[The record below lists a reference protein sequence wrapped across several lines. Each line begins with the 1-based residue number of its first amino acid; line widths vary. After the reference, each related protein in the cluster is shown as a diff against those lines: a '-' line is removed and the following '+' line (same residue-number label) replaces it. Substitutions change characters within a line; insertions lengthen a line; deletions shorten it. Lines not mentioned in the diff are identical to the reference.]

1 MSIITEVKLT
11 QLSSLGTK
19 REWHGA
25 EALKFAGAPL
35 PAGMISPT
43 TRMLADIHRN
53 VLLALRDELSGHTPE
68 MNR

>member
-25 EALKFAGAPL
+25 EALKCAGAPL